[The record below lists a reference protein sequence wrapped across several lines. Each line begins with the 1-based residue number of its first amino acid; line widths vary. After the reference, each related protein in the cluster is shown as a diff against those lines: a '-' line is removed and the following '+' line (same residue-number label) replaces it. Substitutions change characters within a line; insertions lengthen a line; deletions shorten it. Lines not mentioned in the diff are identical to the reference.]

1 MDSGIRRQERGMAQ
15 FNWCM
20 RPRYEIF
27 RQLEMGRTGRDW
39 IAKRY
44 DNV

>member
-20 RPRYEIF
+20 RPQYEIF